1 MINRWNRYVVAALF
15 AFAFVTAG
23 CAAKDVQVSQR
34 GPIRGEA
41 TIEGDK
47 STTQS
52 EESKKKATESMGSSA
67 SGTASGSGSASGSAS
82 SGRSSEKAE

>member
-1 MINRWNRYVVAALF
+1 MTNRWNRYLVTALF
-15 AFAFVTAG
+15 ALAFVTAS
-23 CAAKDVQVSQR
+23 CAAKDVNVSQR

-52 EESKKKATESMGSSA
+52 EESKKKSSGSV
-67 SGTASGSGSASGSAS
+67 SGSASGSAS
-82 SGRSSEKAE
+82 GSSRSSSSPE

>member
-1 MINRWNRYVVAALF
+1 MINRWNRYVVTALF
-15 AFAFVTAG
+15 ALAFFTAG

-52 EESKKKATESMGSSA
+52 EESKKKSSD
-67 SGTASGSGSASGSAS
+67 SVSGSAS
-82 SGRSSEKAE
+82 SSRSSEKAD